1 MEKLFI
7 YLTSV
12 TWCHIL
18 ASTPMHI
25 CLCNTLLLLL
35 SSVGASFLAYH
46 VCVSYVHVYIHTN
59 AYTMHM
65 AQTKQILMTHTYK
78 FKKNN
83 FKKATW
89 GTWIS
94 QLFTDTWQFPHLAFM
109 SPCKSYVGVKLI
121 NSFCN
126 LITSKGV
133 MVNAWQFSEMD
144 KGRGLIIAFVR

>member
-25 CLCNTLLLLL
+25 CLCSYSSSSLLCGCVLPCLPC
-35 SSVGASFLAYH
+35 
-46 VCVSYVHVYIHTN
+46 VCVICSCIYTHKCIHRAHGTN
-59 AYTMHM
+59 KTNFNDTHI
-65 AQTKQILMTHTYK
+65 QIL
-78 FKKNN
+78 KNN